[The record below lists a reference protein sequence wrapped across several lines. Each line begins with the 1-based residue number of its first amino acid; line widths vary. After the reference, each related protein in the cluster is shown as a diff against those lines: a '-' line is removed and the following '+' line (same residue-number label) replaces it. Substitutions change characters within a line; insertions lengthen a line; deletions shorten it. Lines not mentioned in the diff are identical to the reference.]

1 MLDVRALY
9 IDYKEDSFDRD
20 MELSKR
26 KAYGVAEEL
35 KNEYNIESFVNPKMG
50 SHGGVVS
57 MSMDVEDDKLIKK
70 VFKAIKKSK
79 PYSIEIEWKDA

>member
-1 MLDVRALY
+1 MLEIRVLY

-20 MELSKR
+20 MELSER

-35 KNEYNIESFVNPKMG
+35 KNEYNIDSFVNPKMG
-50 SHGGVVS
+50 SHGGVVTT
-57 MSMDVEDDKLIKK
+57 SMDVEDDKLIKK

-79 PYSIEIEWKDA
+79 PYSISIEWKDA